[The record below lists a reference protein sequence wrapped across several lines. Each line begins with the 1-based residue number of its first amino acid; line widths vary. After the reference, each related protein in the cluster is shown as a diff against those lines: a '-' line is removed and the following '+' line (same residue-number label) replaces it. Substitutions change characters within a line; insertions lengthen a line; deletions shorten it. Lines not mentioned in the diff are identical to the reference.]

1 MKTLNKSKIVG
12 VAAVSLAAVS
22 LIGVGFASWIVE
34 GINLPDQGQAVTVT
48 VGTIT
53 DNRVNFEAGSEN
65 HTVAF
70 ESNGTDGAVLKG
82 TENKQDLNF
91 SVWYKATSTDF
102 FKSNKLKITLTFS
115 GDLVTLLS
123 GQDASSKYLSLS
135 TSASGWTKTSTS
147 NEFEYT
153 KTITDAVSTQ
163 ETIDF
168 TFAWGSFFGN
178 DNPSATAT
186 TSNVTSYI
194 EALDTLRKKTS
205 LKGTFS
211 AIGVAKS

>member
-22 LIGVGFASWIVE
+22 LIGVGFASWVVE
-34 GINLPDQGQAVTVT
+34 GITVTNKDQTVTVE

-53 DNRVNFEAGSEN
+53 DNRVNFTAGSEN
-65 HTVAF
+65 SKVAF

-82 TENKQDLNF
+82 TGNLQDLNF
-91 SVWYKATSTDF
+91 SVWYTATSKDF
-102 FKSNKLKITLTFS
+102 FTSKDLKITLTFS

-123 GQDASSKYLSLS
+123 RQETEQKYLTLS
-135 TSASGWTKTSTS
+135 CTSGWTKT

-153 KTITDAVSTQ
+153 KTITKAVDPK

-168 TFAWGSFFGN
+168 TFAWGKFFGEQ
-178 DNPSATAT
+178 NPSATAT
-186 TSNVTSYI
+186 TSNVSSYI
-194 EALDTLRKKTS
+194 EALDILRTKTS
-205 LKGTFS
+205 LTGTFT
-211 AIGVAKS
+211 ATAVNR